1 MLYALVSLRIRKNF
15 HRYLPEKGEIRIQ
28 SEKKVG
34 NVKKYF

>member
-1 MLYALVSLRIRKNF
+1 MLYALGSLRVRKNF
-15 HRYLPEKGEIRIQ
+15 PRYLPEKGEIRIE